1 MQPTPLPLIYIS
13 DSRTI
18 YLGRQHLPLREVH
31 SGTNWLLT
39 CLEGS
44 VRFRANNN
52 EQWVN
57 ARCMLIP
64 AGTKILIDNRD
75 AVVSVCHL
83 DAGEAD
89 FQAIKSMMLSMT
101 NGVYFNYKFEDRL
114 IEDLLD
120 LREKELPF
128 DEAMQR
134 IEDIF
139 YSPYENDK
147 DELKADQRIHHV
159 IQRLRSTAAEN
170 VSVKDLAKEVD
181 MSESGL
187 IKLFRKQVGA
197 PIRKHRLWYRLMNFV
212 ILVMAGKSTAEA
224 IPLAGF
230 SDASHLSKS
239 YSSLMG
245 IPISIA
251 FSQPPKIKC
260 IVSDSALQAACKLP
274 PETKPVDVYD

>member
-1 MQPTPLPLIYIS
+1 MQNPPLPLIYIS

-18 YLGRQHLPLREVH
+18 YLGRYHLPLREVH

-44 VRFRANNN
+44 VRFRANNDQ
-52 EQWVN
+52 QWVQ
-57 ARCMLIP
+57 ARCMLVP
-64 AGTKILIDNRD
+64 AGTKILVDNTD

-89 FQAIKSMMLSMT
+89 FQALKTMMLSMT
-101 NGVYFNYKFEDRL
+101 NGVYYHYKFEDRL
-114 IEDLLD
+114 IEDLLE

-128 DEAMQR
+128 EEAMER
-134 IEDIF
+134 IEEIF
-139 YSPYENDK
+139 YAPHQDNK
-147 DELKADQRIHHV
+147 DALTTDPRIHHV
-159 IQRLRSTAAEN
+159 IQRLRTTAAEN
-170 VSVKDLAKEVD
+170 VSVKELAKEVD

-187 IKLFRKQVGA
+187 IKLFRKHVGA

-212 ILVMAGKSTAEA
+212 ILIMAGKSTAEA

-251 FSQPPKIKC
+251 FAQPPKIKC
-260 IVSDSALQAACKLP
+260 IVSDAALQAACKLP
-274 PETKPVDVYD
+274 PETEPVNVY

>member
-1 MQPTPLPLIYIS
+1 MQSPRLPLIYIS
-13 DSRTI
+13 DGRTI

-44 VRFRANNN
+44 VRFRANND
-52 EQWVN
+52 EQWVT

-83 DAGEAD
+83 DAGEPD
-89 FQAIKSMMLSMT
+89 YQALKTMMLSMAS
-101 NGVYFNYKFEDRL
+101 GVYFNYKFEDRL
-114 IEDLLD
+114 IEDLLA

-128 DEAMQR
+128 EEAMQR
-134 IEDIF
+134 IEEVF
-139 YSPYENDK
+139 YAPHERNRDA
-147 DELKADQRIHHV
+147 LKADQRIHHV
-159 IQRLRSTAAEN
+159 IQRLRATASEN
-170 VSVKDLAKEVD
+170 VSVKELAKEVE

-212 ILVMAGKSTAEA
+212 ILIMAGKSTAEA

-260 IVSDSALQAACKLP
+260 IVSDAALHAASKLP
-274 PETKPVDVYD
+274 PETVPVDVYD